1 MADTQAALLDLKLRE
16 LAASFTPE
24 QYAEAPDHVR
34 DVLTSLLVSVRDTLA
49 RLPSLTSSPP

>member
-49 RLPSLTSSPP
+49 RLPS